1 MKKILLSV
9 FCVALTVGVNAQVR
23 FGAKVGGTLSNLT
36 AKYDGKAEN
45 AFKAGLGFHVGGVLE
60 YSFSESF
67 ALQPELLFLL
77 NNVKPK
83 EVDSELEGASAKF
96 SFSSIQLPVNFK
108 YKFGVENLKFYATAG
123 PYFGYIASAKAK
135 VKAGGF
141 SASFDLFEK
150 IDEDNE
156 FGLGLKHLDLGLGVG
171 FGVEISKITV
181 GVGYQYGLAN
191 LTSAKDQSLK
201 ARTFNL
207 SIGYFF

>member
-1 MKKILLSV
+1 MKKILLV
-9 FCVALTVGVNAQVR
+9 LFCVALTVGVNAQVR

-36 AKYDGKAEN
+36 LKYDGEKEDI
-45 AFKAGLGFHVGGVLE
+45 FKAGLGFQVGGVLE

-77 NNVKPK
+77 NNVKDK
-83 EVDSELEGASAKF
+83 EEEEYEGVSAKYT
-96 SFSSIQLPVNFK
+96 FSSIQLPVNLK
-108 YKFGVENLKFYATAG
+108 YKFGTENLKFYATAG
-123 PYFGYIASAKAK
+123 PYFGYIASVKAK
-135 VKAGGF
+135 IEDEEDGTSV
-141 SASFDLFEK
+141 SIDLFDKDSEM
-150 IDEDNE
+150 ELN
-156 FGLGLKHLDLGLGVG
+156 HLDLCLGVG